1 MKKTEKFSARFAEYD
16 QSLMEARVKK
26 EKNILKKELR
36 KLEDERDTMR
46 EHLYRVETLI
56 EKLDDRQ
63 SERHEQITKA
73 YTRVDFDLWPHLEAK
88 LKSWENRLARI
99 FSKESKHHS
108 EEEYSYAEKT
118 LPSIKAEKN
127 SILIRLRSIEDI
139 LAKAKILADDL
150 NEDLCRNFSAGRS
163 LAEVGGIVLQEFGHK
178 LKESHSKG
186 RTILRNF
193 LEQYLKITKVSSRE
207 LFSLLEETGVIVYR
221 VDIDNNCK
229 DLPLMCYPYEDE
241 YDIGIEPV
249 ILSQI
254 NGWWEIKV

>member
-16 QSLMEARVKK
+16 RRLMEARVKK
-26 EKNILKKELR
+26 EKNNLKKELR
-36 KLEDERDTMR
+36 RLEDERDTMR

-56 EKLDDRQ
+56 EKHEDQQ
-63 SERHEQITKA
+63 SEKPEQITKTYMRA
-73 YTRVDFDLWPHLEAK
+73 DFDFWPHLEAK
-88 LKSWENRLARI
+88 LKNWENRLAQI
-99 FSKESKHHS
+99 WSKESKHHS
-108 EEEYSYAEKT
+108 EEECSYAEKT
-118 LPSIKAEKN
+118 LTLVKAEKH
-127 SILIRLRSIEDI
+127 SILIRLRSIEEI
-139 LAKAKILADDL
+139 IAKAKLLIDDL

-163 LAEVGGIVLQEFGHK
+163 LAEVGEILLQEFGHE

-193 LEQYLKITKVSSRE
+193 LEQHLKIGKVSSRE
-207 LFSLLEETGVIVYR
+207 LFSLLEEAGVIVYR
-221 VDIDNNCK
+221 VEVENDCK

-254 NGWWEIKV
+254 NGWWEIKA